1 MNPGQE
7 VLRFTL
13 REHCFLGS
21 ILWNVSLGM
30 AVPRG
35 VLHKDS
41 QEIRSTGKVFGAQ
54 HLLSFP
60 GYVTFQFPVT
70 DNLWID
76 ARETLRNTASN

>member
-7 VLRFTL
+7 ALRFTL

-30 AVPRG
+30 IVPRG

-41 QEIRSTGKVFGAQ
+41 QGTRSTGKVFGAQ
-54 HLLSFP
+54 HLLSFL
-60 GYVTFQFPVT
+60 GYITFRFPVT
-70 DNLWID
+70 DNLWTD
-76 ARETLRNTASN
+76 PRETP

>member
-1 MNPGQE
+1 MNSGQQA
-7 VLRFTL
+7 LRFTL

-41 QEIRSTGKVFGAQ
+41 QGTRSTGKFFGAQ
-54 HLLSFP
+54 HLLSFR
-60 GYVTFQFPVT
+60 GY
-70 DNLWID
+70 
-76 ARETLRNTASN
+76 ATLLVPCD